1 MSNREDYKDNR
12 RVRHNTP
19 RVGDA
24 IYIEGKWKE
33 QTSCGYGQCPGEDS
47 CFTGCCYPTTTFVW
61 VKAKLSRVNGRVVYV
76 DRDSEEAKVSLTD
89 HPYAD
94 VDESKTLHLP
104 FSIFYGRW
112 DANRDLFVLT
122 DECVS

>member
-1 MSNREDYKDNR
+1 MSNREDYKDQR

-24 IYIEGKWKE
+24 VYIDGKWIDGMWF
-33 QTSCGYGQCPGEDS
+33 S
-47 CFTGCCYPTTTFVW
+47 
-61 VKAKLSRVNGRVVYV
+61 AKWSRVNGRVTHV
-76 DRDSEEAKVSLTD
+76 DHWAEEVTVRMTD

-94 VDESKTLHLP
+94 KEEPKVHYLP